1 MRRYSPAVPSAHDA
15 DLRARVD
22 EVPFWWHSI
31 DLGGVVTP
39 GFKRAEVLEEEL
51 AHLDLGDLRGKS
63 VLDVGSYDGYF
74 AFAAER
80 LGAARVVALDH
91 YVWSFEL
98 GEYMKYR
105 DSCLER
111 GAPVEAPEAL
121 PDLWRP
127 DELPGRRGFDVAH
140 EALGSNVEVVVGD
153 LLDYDLEML
162 GTFDVVLY
170 LGVLYHMRH
179 PLLALERLAQVTS
192 GVAII
197 ETQAESLRA
206 GERLPVCRF
215 VEGDEL
221 NGDPTN
227 WWTFNEAALLSL
239 CRAAGFGRAEMLRAP
254 PRWQR
259 RALAALRGSAP
270 FRAYV
275 RAVR

>member
-1 MRRYSPAVPSAHDA
+1 MPSARDA
-15 DLRARVD
+15 DLQARVD
-22 EVPFWWHSI
+22 DVPFWWHSI
-31 DLGGVVTP
+31 DLGDVVTP
-39 GFKRAEVLEEEL
+39 GFKTADVLKAELER
-51 AHLDLGDLRGKS
+51 LDLGDLRGKS

-80 LGAARVVALDH
+80 LGADRVVALDH

-98 GEYMKYR
+98 GEYMRYR

-111 GAPVEAPEAL
+111 GTPVAAPEAL

-140 EALGSNVEVVVGD
+140 RALRSNVEVVVGD
-153 LLDYDLEML
+153 LLDCDLEAL

-179 PLLALERLAQVTS
+179 PLLALERLAKVTR
-192 GVAII
+192 GVAIL
-197 ETQAESLRA
+197 ETQAESYRA
-206 GERLPVCRF
+206 SERLPLCRF
-215 VEGDEL
+215 IENDEF

-227 WWTFNEAALLSL
+227 WWTFNEASLLSL
-239 CRAAGFGRAEMLRAP
+239 CRAAGFDRAEMLRAP

-259 RALAALRGSAP
+259 RALATLKGSAP

-275 RAVR
+275 RAAR